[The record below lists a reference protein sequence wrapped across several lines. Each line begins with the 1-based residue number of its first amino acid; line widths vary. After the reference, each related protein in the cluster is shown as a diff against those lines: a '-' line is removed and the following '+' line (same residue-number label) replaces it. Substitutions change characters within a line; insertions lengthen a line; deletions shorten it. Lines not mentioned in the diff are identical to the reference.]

1 MENKK
6 KSINIEITEMF
17 MAKADWG
24 RCFHGTLTRSKD
36 ENGNEILHGKI
47 FVKDDKHDCII
58 YAMASDRN
66 TLGEMLD
73 EIVIMIL
80 DMGLHKISAK
90 NKSIFNNSF
99 PLN

>member
-1 MENKK
+1 MENEK
-6 KSINIEITEMF
+6 KSMNIEITEMF

-47 FVKDDKHDCII
+47 FVKNDQHDCII

-80 DMGLHKISAK
+80 DMGLFESIILTELISG
-90 NKSIFNNSF
+90 KSFY
-99 PLN
+99 LN